1 MHSPFKHTLVNANMR
16 HIYWPHFD
24 GDPTSYWMRMGWS
37 FIGGPQVINAS
48 AAPAVFRSPYMFAR
62 KVDPN
67 IDAEAVRDDTRAPT
81 LTQRVSQSFGGAAI
95 RPDLAHCHRW

>member
-67 IDAEAVRDDTRAPT
+67 IDAEVVRDDTRAPT
-81 LTQRVSQSFGGAAI
+81 RT
-95 RPDLAHCHRW
+95 